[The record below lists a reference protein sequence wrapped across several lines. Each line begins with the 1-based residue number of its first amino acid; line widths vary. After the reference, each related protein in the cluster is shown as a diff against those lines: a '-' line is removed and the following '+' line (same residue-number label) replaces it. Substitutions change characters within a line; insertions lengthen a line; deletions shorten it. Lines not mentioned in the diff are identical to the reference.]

1 MEIGVLNPAML
12 WGLLALSLPVIAHL
26 LSRRKFDVVKWGA
39 MQFLQLGRK
48 TRRRIRLEE
57 ILLLLL
63 RMGAI
68 LLLVYALSRPF
79 ERGLFF
85 ASPTVTRDIVYIID
99 GSYSMGW
106 EGRAE
111 TPHAAAIQW
120 VHRSLDTLKPGDT
133 VALLDA
139 REQVRPL
146 VDFASTDRRLVHQRL
161 KEIPAPSG
169 TSNLPSAAARA
180 MQILATTNN
189 VSREVVILTD
199 SQRLPW
205 KVDDPFQWTRFD
217 DLRKQSDIK
226 ASVWV
231 VDLVGKDVKERVNYA
246 VDRLELSREL
256 TVPGFP
262 IKVATTVRQSGGA
275 QTRRQVYL
283 EVNGQ
288 RLKEKT
294 QTVNLPPG
302 GEATVV
308 MEHAFPAAGSHVLSV
323 TLDGDHLPGDD
334 RSDSAVVV
342 APGVPVLLV
351 DGNPSLDLPKAESFF
366 VKSAFLAV
374 RDAAWVVPTVV
385 DWRDFNSKSLENQR
399 CVFLMNVPRLTDV
412 QLGALHD
419 YVSRGNGLVIAP
431 GDKVDIAAFNTLAG
445 SPAGQWLPA
454 SLSGIRDSEQL
465 KLGAARVDTD
475 ALEAP
480 WLTRFRKAEKGI
492 DLWEARFSRWFQVK
506 LQSSPAGGP
515 AAEEAAPQLPDPH
528 VMMKLDN
535 GDPFL
540 IARNVGRG
548 LVMQFTNPLDGDW
561 GTMIGKNDFVPF
573 LHEMVF
579 AVAAAKTGRNSE
591 VGIPL
596 STPIPAEW
604 PVDLVF
610 DGPDGAPLKAE
621 VSGEGAERV
630 ARSPATTLP
639 GVYRLHP
646 AANGG
651 AGVQAA
657 EMFVV
662 QSDRAESNLN
672 ALEPI
677 DREFL
682 SKEDRV
688 RFAEKP
694 QDLTAAAVDRT
705 SRNEMWWLMLLAL
718 LGLMVFET
726 FMTRRLVQGGH
737 VVLDPRPDAVP
748 A

>member
-12 WGLLALSLPVIAHL
+12 WGLLALSLPVLAHL
-26 LSRRKFDVVKWGA
+26 LSRRKFDIVQWGA

-57 ILLLLL
+57 FLLLLL

-79 ERGLFF
+79 ERGVFF
-85 ASPTVTRDIVYIID
+85 ASPTVTRDIVYVID

-106 EGRAE
+106 EGKQE

-120 VHRSLDTLKPGDT
+120 VHRSLDTLKPQDT

-139 REQVRPL
+139 REQVRPV
-146 VDFASTDRRLVHQRL
+146 VDFATTDRKLVHQRL
-161 KEIPAPSG
+161 ADIPPPTG

-180 MQILATTNN
+180 MQILSTTNN
-189 VSREVVILTD
+189 VSREVVILSD

-205 KVDDPFQWTRFD
+205 KMDDPFQWTRFD
-217 DLRKQSDIK
+217 DLRKQADIK

-246 VDRLELSREL
+246 VGKLELSREL

-262 IKVATTVRQSGGA
+262 IKISTTIRQSGGQ

-294 QTVNLPPG
+294 QTVNLPPD

-308 MEHAFPAAGSHVLSV
+308 VEHAFPAAGSHVLSV

-334 RSDSAVVV
+334 RSDVAVVV

-351 DGNPSLDLPKAESFF
+351 DGSPSLDLPKAESFF
-366 VKSAFLAV
+366 VRSAFLAV
-374 RDAAWVVPTVV
+374 GDSPWIAPTVV
-385 DWRDFNSKSLENQR
+385 DWRDFTSKSLENQK

-412 QLGALHD
+412 QLKALHEF
-419 YVSRGNGLVIAP
+419 VARGNGLVIAP
-431 GDKVDIAAFNTLAG
+431 GDKVDTKAFNQLVA
-445 SPAGQWLPA
+445 SPAGAWLPA
-454 SLSGIRDSEQL
+454 TLEGMRDSEQL
-465 KLGAARVDTD
+465 KLGAARIDSD
-475 ALEAP
+475 ALETP
-480 WLTRFRKAEKGI
+480 WMTRFRKAEKGI
-492 DLWEARFSRWFQVK
+492 DLWEARFSKWYQVK
-506 LQSSPAGGP
+506 LQSSPPP
-515 AAEEAAPQLPDPH
+515 ANESDPREPDPYIA
-528 VMMKLDN
+528 MKLDN

-540 IARNVGRG
+540 IARGVGKG

-561 GTMIGKNDFVPF
+561 GTLIGKNDFVPF

-579 AVAAAKTGRNSE
+579 AVAAARTGRNAD
-591 VGIPL
+591 VGVPL
-596 STPIPAEW
+596 ATTIPADW
-604 PVDLVF
+604 PADLVF
-610 DGPDGAPLKAE
+610 DGPDGKPLPAE
-621 VSGEGAERV
+621 ISGEGAERI
-630 ARSPATTLP
+630 ARSPVTTLP
-639 GVYRLHP
+639 GTYRLHP
-646 AANGG
+646 KQPG
-651 AGVQAA
+651 QAA
-657 EMFVV
+657 ELFVV
-662 QSDRAESNLN
+662 QSDRSESNLSS
-672 ALEPI
+672 LEPV

-682 SKEDRV
+682 GKDERV

-694 QDLTAAAVDRT
+694 QELTAAAADRT
-705 SRNEMWWLMLLAL
+705 SRNEMWWFMLLAL
-718 LGLMVFET
+718 LGLLVFET
-726 FMTRRLVQGGH
+726 FLTRRLVQGGH
-737 VVLDPRPDAVP
+737 AVLDPEPSGAPV
-748 A
+748 